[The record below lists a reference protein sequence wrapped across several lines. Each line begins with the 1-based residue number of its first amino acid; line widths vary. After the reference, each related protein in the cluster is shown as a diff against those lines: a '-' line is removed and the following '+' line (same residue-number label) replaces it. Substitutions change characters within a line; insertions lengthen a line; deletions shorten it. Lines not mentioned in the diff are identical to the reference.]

1 MESIQDPT
9 VVTSV
14 NVDDPSNPCAEA
26 QVSWASVASG
36 YIGRVYYGQGSALDG
51 SVNINPAPDD
61 TPGNPPTNSFLVGLS
76 NLALGSSYVYQV
88 QTVDQDQ
95 RTVLAQSNLAL
106 FLTPVESADA
116 MLTHPHSKPRRI
128 KCGQTSNLFVK
139 VKKQRKPVAGASVL
153 FTIVSSDD
161 HSLSASGQGTARSIL
176 VSSDAN
182 GQATVVFT
190 AGTSQGVAQIQV
202 TSSNT
207 ASGTQIL
214 VVVGKK

>member
-1 MESIQDPT
+1 MELIQDPT

-14 NVDDPSNPCAEA
+14 NVDNPSSPYAEA
-26 QVSWASVASG
+26 QVSWTSVPAG

-51 SVNINPAPDD
+51 SVSLNPAPDD
-61 TPGNPPTNSFLVGLS
+61 APANPPVNSFLAGLS
-76 NLALGSSYVYQV
+76 NLTLGSPYVYQV

-116 MLTHPHSKPRRI
+116 MLTHPHSKPRRVNN
-128 KCGQTSNLFVK
+128 GQTSNLFVK
-139 VKKQRKPVAGASVL
+139 VKKQRKPVSGAPVL
-153 FTIVSSDD
+153 FTIESNDD
-161 HSLSASGQGTARSIL
+161 HSLSAPGQGASRSIL
-176 VSSDAN
+176 VTSDAN

-190 AGTSQGVAQIQV
+190 AGTAQGVAKIQV

-207 ASGTQIL
+207 AAGTQIL